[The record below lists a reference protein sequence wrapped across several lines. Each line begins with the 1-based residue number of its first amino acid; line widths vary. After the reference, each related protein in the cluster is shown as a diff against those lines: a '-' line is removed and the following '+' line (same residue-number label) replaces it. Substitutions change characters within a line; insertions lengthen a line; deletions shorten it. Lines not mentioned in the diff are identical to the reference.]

1 MFSEFIYELKQQIAL
16 LASVLKSREFWIYFA
31 ILLLLVSIAGIGIY
45 IAAGFDP
52 LTRGQMGM
60 GFSCKSGQGQ
70 LATILIGGFVFL
82 MACVVTLGEIINWID
97 ATKESK
103 LPGRQHYEVSF
114 WRPLLHMI
122 GTLVLALAG
131 LWVMSTWCS

>member
-31 ILLLLVSIAGIGIY
+31 ILLLLVGIAGIGIY

-122 GTLVLALAG
+122 GTLALALAG